1 MVTLSPN
8 FGHRKGTQN
17 AVDETK
23 AEGLMGLW
31 EKDTDGGVQL

>member
-1 MVTLSPN
+1 MTFSPN

-23 AEGLMGLW
+23 AEGTMDLW
-31 EKDTDGGVQL
+31 EKDRDFGVQL